1 MIDED
6 RILDM
11 NEGIS
16 RQILGA
22 GEGAVVLT
30 IATGQLYTCNDTT
43 AKFLESIDGKRTFGE
58 VVDALS
64 RTYSVPRE
72 ELRTDFSELA
82 EKLIT
87 DGILR

>member
-1 MIDED
+1 MIDES

-43 AKFLESIDGKRTFGE
+43 AQFLDSIDGKRTFGE
-58 VVDALS
+58 IIDALGRS
-64 RTYSVPRE
+64 YGAPRDQ
-72 ELRTDFSELA
+72 LRTDFSELA
-82 EKLIT
+82 EQLIT
-87 DGILR
+87 DGIIR